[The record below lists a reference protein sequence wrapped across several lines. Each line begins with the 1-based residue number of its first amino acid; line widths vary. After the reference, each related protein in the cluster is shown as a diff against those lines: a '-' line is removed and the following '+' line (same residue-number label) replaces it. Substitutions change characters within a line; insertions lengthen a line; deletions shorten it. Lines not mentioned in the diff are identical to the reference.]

1 MMYVVDDKAPCAN
14 QIAIAIIK
22 VLLNEEIMWKT
33 HVIAMRITKYQLLLS
48 KNKTSLIIK
57 KTIASS
63 VQNCLVVM
71 QLQNQN

>member
-1 MMYVVDDKAPCAN
+1 MMHDVDDKAPCTN

-33 HVIAMRITKYQLLLS
+33 HVICMRITKYQLLLS

-57 KTIASS
+57 K
-63 VQNCLVVM
+63 
-71 QLQNQN
+71 QLRLLYKTVW

>member
-22 VLLNEEIMWKT
+22 VFLNEEIMWKT

-57 KTIASS
+57 NNCVFCTKLFGSDAS
-63 VQNCLVVM
+63 
-71 QLQNQN
+71 

>member
-1 MMYVVDDKAPCAN
+1 MMYVVDDKTPCAN

-57 KTIASS
+57 K
-63 VQNCLVVM
+63 
-71 QLQNQN
+71 QLRLLYKTVW